1 MLPNKQLM
9 VTNALLYICSLA
21 TYSPGDDDKFCTEV
35 DAYDMDLCVCLYN
48 MHGHSIFKKL
58 NTAMLVATF
67 LKLCISYILVA
78 MYVDT

>member
-1 MLPNKQLM
+1 MHY
-9 VTNALLYICSLA
+9 YICSLA
-21 TYSPGDDDKFCTEV
+21 TSSPGDDDKFCTEV

-67 LKLCISYILVA
+67 LKLCISYILA
-78 MYVDT
+78 ELCSYVRGYLIVYKIY